1 MSTLA
6 VLLQVAAI
14 VQFIVALLNLALT
27 RIVGWQHQ
35 LQRVPPLMREV
46 FHVHS
51 WFVSLTVAIFAV
63 LTWRFAS
70 AMVEGSSE
78 PATWLAAAIGIFWGV
93 RTMLQIFYYS
103 PSHWRGRLGPKQRSR
118 GQSGRGRRDGW
129 VGCGIRAD
137 LRGAPQ
143 MGRHHR

>member
-103 PSHWRGRLGPKQRSR
+103 PSHWRGRLGPTVLHVALLLVYGSMSAVYLLAVF
-118 GQSGRGRRDGW
+118 GGSGDS
-129 VGCGIRAD
+129 A
-137 LRGAPQ
+137 
-143 MGRHHR
+143 